1 MVNKKQFC
9 EFLVKAKKA
18 TYAAGEK
25 AKKIIKDDKSTTL
38 IFKEGNW
45 KYQDNYF
52 GGESFGGREIVFF
65 KNEPVYFM
73 GYYGLVNNSII
84 NFEMVYKILKKALL
98 LIPKNKPFRG
108 PSKYINDDL
117 IYTNKYNGKIEN
129 FFGEEIITMSGRKIY
144 TAKYMGGFINQR
156 K

>member
-1 MVNKKQFC
+1 MVNKKQLC

-18 TYAAGEK
+18 TYAAGKK
-25 AKKIIKDDKSTTL
+25 AKKIVEDDKSTTL

-52 GGESFGGREIVFF
+52 GGEPFGGREVVFF

-73 GYYGLVNNSII
+73 GYYGLVDDFVAG
-84 NFEMVYKILKKALL
+84 FEMVYKILRKALL

-108 PSKYINDDL
+108 PGKYAEGDL
-117 IYTNKYNGKIEN
+117 IYINKYTGKIDN
-129 FFGEEIITMSGRKIY
+129 FFGEEIITMNGKKIY
-144 TAKYMGGFINQR
+144 KAKYMGGFINQR